1 MENLVESLVESL
13 ENQEPQEDP
22 QEEPIITGVPL
33 FETEEKMSY
42 VEDYYKRKDDEER
55 QKREQEISEHLKGL
69 CGFEE
74 KQPEKLDTDELINR
88 MHAVTKKELESLI
101 KG

>member
-1 MENLVESLVESL
+1 MENLVENL
-13 ENQEPQEDP
+13 ENQEPQEYP
-22 QEEPIITGVPL
+22 QEEPRTTGIPL
-33 FETEEKMSY
+33 FETESKMSY
-42 VEDYYKRKDDEER
+42 VEDYYKRKANEER
-55 QKREQEISEHLKGL
+55 AKREQEVSEHLKGL

-74 KQPEKLDTDELINR
+74 KQPESLDTDELIKR

>member
-1 MENLVESLVESL
+1 MESLVENLVEDL
-13 ENQEPQEDP
+13 ED
-22 QEEPIITGVPL
+22 QEEPIITGVSL

-55 QKREQEISEHLKGL
+55 QKREQEVSEHLKGL

>member
-1 MENLVESLVESL
+1 MENLVVNLVDSL
-13 ENQEPQEDP
+13 ENQEPQE
-22 QEEPIITGVPL
+22 EPRTTGIPL

-55 QKREQEISEHLKGL
+55 QKREQEVSEHLKGL

-74 KQPEKLDTDELINR
+74 KQPESLDTDELINK

>member
-1 MENLVESLVESL
+1 MESLVNNLVEDI
-13 ENQEPQEDP
+13 NNPK
-22 QEEPIITGVPL
+22 
-33 FETEEKMSY
+33 EEKSEPLPEILFTSDNMESY
-42 VEDYYKRKDDEER
+42 VEDYYKRKANEER
-55 QKREQEISEHLKGL
+55 AKREQEVSEHLKGL

-74 KQPEKLDTDELINR
+74 KQPESLDTDELIKR

>member
-1 MENLVESLVESL
+1 MESLVENLVEGL
-13 ENQEPQEDP
+13 EE
-22 QEEPIITGVPL
+22 EEPRTTPGIII
-33 FETEEKMSY
+33 ETEDKMSY

-74 KQPEKLDTDELINR
+74 KQPEKLDTDELIKQ

>member
-1 MENLVESLVESL
+1 
-13 ENQEPQEDP
+13 
-22 QEEPIITGVPL
+22 
-33 FETEEKMSY
+33 MSY
-42 VEDYYKRKDDEER
+42 VEDYYKRKANEEKA
-55 QKREQEISEHLKGL
+55 KREQEISEHLKGL